1 MKTFAFFLLTVPA
14 VLGRLTLESTAD
26 EKRRP
31 IGKVVALLQGMQEKL
46 NEEMETED
54 KMNRNMNCWCDAN
67 KEDKNRI
74 IAESTETIET
84 QTTAVAE
91 NQAAGE
97 RLRLEIRKL
106 NQEINKSKATLE
118 TARVLREDQRK
129 SFAEDEDKL
138 VSNIDAVERAEAAL
152 GNGATGFLQSKRS
165 ESAQVAVDRLRK
177 IVDDNWERIRAKTT
191 RADRAELEDFL
202 KDPSQFVKSPSTGL
216 LQRSEVDEPQGG
228 AIDGLLKNMIE
239 DFTDD
244 LEEERTK
251 DKELENSYKELVAAM
266 NKQIEANEESV
277 ETKEDQKA
285 EAAEAVIQGKKDIK
299 AAKAAKADSEAYL
312 VTVNKKCTDFA
323 AEYKERS
330 ATRQQESEAVS
341 KAIEVLDSDDAHATF
356 GRSLSFL
363 QTASTASSSATA
375 AAVLKAKGK
384 KLGNKALISLSYTA
398 EKGGFDKVVKAMEE
412 METALKKEQVDEI
425 KLNDEC
431 IKEFNEN
438 ELSNEDKTRIKG
450 SLEAKINGLNS
461 ELATTLAEMK
471 TLNQEVANL
480 EADLKAAGEDRDEET
495 SEFKKV
501 VADQKT
507 TQKLLKKALA
517 TLKDFYEASLV
528 QVHAQ
533 STAEEDGVPAEN
545 FKKFQKNKGGTGVIT
560 LLQQILEDS
569 IRMEKE
575 AKEAEEAAQQD
586 FSELSEK
593 TNAEID
599 SKKHELFLKKEKK
612 SNLNAELSEN
622 KQNERATKDDLAALA
637 QTKFALHEKCDFM
650 QKNFD
655 LRQNARTEELEALN
669 EAKTILLADQ
679 R

>member
-1 MKTFAFFLLTVPA
+1 MKIFGLFLLAVPA
-14 VLGRLTLESTAD
+14 ALGRLALELTDD

-31 IGKVVALLQGMQEKL
+31 IGKVVALLEGMQEKL

-67 KEDKNRI
+67 KEDKSRI
-74 IAESTETIET
+74 IAESAETIET

-91 NQAAGE
+91 NTAAGE

-106 NQEINKSKATLE
+106 DQEINKSKATLE
-118 TARVLREDQRK
+118 TALVLREDQRK

-138 VSNIDAVERAEAAL
+138 VSNLDGVERAEAAL

-165 ESAQVAVDRLRK
+165 ESAKVAVDRLKK

-216 LQRSEVDEPQGG
+216 LQRSEADEPQGG
-228 AIDGLLKNMIE
+228 VIDGMLKNMIE

-244 LEEERTK
+244 LQEERTK
-251 DKELENSYKELVAAM
+251 DKELENSYKELVSAM

-277 ETKEDQKA
+277 ETKEEQKA

-330 ATRQQESEAVS
+330 ATRNQESEAVS

-363 QTASTASSSATA
+363 QTATASSSA
-375 AAVLKAKGK
+375 AAVLRAKGK
-384 KLGNKALISLSYTA
+384 KLGNKALISLSRAA
-398 EKGGFDKVVKAMEE
+398 ETGGFDKVIKSMEE

-438 ELSNEDKTRIKG
+438 ELSNEEKTATKG
-450 SLEAKINGLNS
+450 VLEAKINGLKS
-461 ELATTLAEMK
+461 ELSTTLAEMK
-471 TLNQEVANL
+471 ALNGEVANL

-495 SEFKKV
+495 SEFKQV
-501 VADQKT
+501 VADQKI

-517 TLKDFYEASLV
+517 TLKDFYGSSLV

-533 STAEEDGVPAEN
+533 STAEEEGVPAEN

-560 LLQQILEDS
+560 LIQQILEDS

-575 AKEAEEAAQQD
+575 AKEAEEACQQD

-599 SKKHELFLKKEKK
+599 SKNHEIFLKKEKK
-612 SNLNAELSEN
+612 SNLEVEVSEN
-622 KQNERATKDDLAALA
+622 KQNVRATKDDLVALA

-650 QKNFD
+650 QKNFE
-655 LRQNARTEELEALN
+655 LRQKARTEELEALN
-669 EAKTILLADQ
+669 EAKTILLADA